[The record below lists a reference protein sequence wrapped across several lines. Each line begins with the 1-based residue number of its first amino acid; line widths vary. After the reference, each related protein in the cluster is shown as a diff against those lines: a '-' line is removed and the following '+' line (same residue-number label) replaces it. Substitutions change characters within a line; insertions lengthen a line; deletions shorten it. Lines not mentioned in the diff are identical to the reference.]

1 MRPGRTRFVAELLTT
16 TRGLLAARLRQML
29 WIELQLAEKVLP
41 ELREQAHSPD
51 LQWAFERH
59 ILETEGH
66 VSTLRDVLHDLQ
78 VPADPEES
86 PAFEGLVDEHEQ
98 LLKQV
103 AEDGSLL
110 SDLAH
115 AQAAAA
121 TEHLEMA
128 GYQSL
133 ASLAEALG
141 EEAIAIRLREVMEQE
156 ELALEQVDR
165 ATAKLLAEK
174 VESERL

>member
-1 MRPGRTRFVAELLTT
+1 VAELLTNP
-16 TRGLLAARLRQML
+16 RELLAARLRQML
-29 WIELQLAEKVLP
+29 WIELQLAERVLP
-41 ELREQAHSPD
+41 ELREQAHAPD
-51 LQWAFERH
+51 VQWAFERH

-86 PAFEGLVDEHEQ
+86 PAFAGLVSEHEQ
-98 LLKQV
+98 LVKQI
-103 AEDGSLL
+103 AEEGRLL
-110 SDLAH
+110 TDLAH
-115 AQAAAA
+115 TQAAAA

-128 GYQSL
+128 AYHSL
-133 ASLAEALG
+133 ASLAESLA
-141 EEAIAIRLREVMEQE
+141 EESIAIRLRELMEQE
-156 ELALEQVDR
+156 ELALEQLER

>member
-1 MRPGRTRFVAELLTT
+1 MAELLTSP
-16 TRGLLAARLRQML
+16 RELLAARLRQML
-29 WIELQLAEKVLP
+29 WIELQLSEKVLP
-41 ELREQAHSPD
+41 DLREQAHAPD
-51 LQWAFERH
+51 LKWAFERH

-66 VSTLRDVLHDLQ
+66 VETLREVLQELE
-78 VPADPEES
+78 VPGDPEES
-86 PAFEGLVDEHEQ
+86 PAFEGLVTEHER
-98 LLKQV
+98 LVKQV
-103 AEDGSLL
+103 LEDDHLL

-128 GYQSL
+128 AYQSL
-133 ASLAEALG
+133 ASLAETMG
-141 EEAIAIRLREVMEQE
+141 EETVAIRLRELREQE
-156 ELALEQVDR
+156 HLALEQVER